1 MLPLRFM
8 TRITKSIVFATLLG
22 LIFISSCKS
31 NFEKVRT
38 SGDAELIYTES
49 LKLYDDGQYVKAQAL
64 MELIISAFRGRPELE
79 ELYFKYSNTYYLTND
94 YVLAAYYFENFSST
108 FSGSSF
114 REEADFLTAFSYYQ
128 MSPSFRLEQTNTLKA
143 IESFQTFVNRYPDS
157 DKVDQCNT
165 LIDLCRRKLEDKA
178 YYSAMLY
185 FDLGQYQSALRSLEN
200 MLIEF
205 PDTRNLEE
213 IRFKMVEANFLLAE
227 NSIYDKK
234 QERYDETIR
243 YALMFLDKYEE
254 GAYYNTVQSYKTT
267 SEKELKL
274 LSND

>member
-1 MLPLRFM
+1 
-8 TRITKSIVFATLLG
+8 
-22 LIFISSCKS
+22 
-31 NFEKVRT
+31 
-38 SGDAELIYTES
+38 
-49 LKLYDDGQYVKAQAL
+49 
-64 MELIISAFRGRPELE
+64 
-79 ELYFKYSNTYYLTND
+79 
-94 YVLAAYYFENFSST
+94 
-108 FSGSSF
+108 
-114 REEADFLTAFSYYQ
+114 
-128 MSPSFRLEQTNTLKA
+128 
-143 IESFQTFVNRYPDS
+143 
-157 DKVDQCNT
+157 
-165 LIDLCRRKLEDKA
+165 
-178 YYSAMLY
+178 
-185 FDLGQYQSALRSLEN
+185 